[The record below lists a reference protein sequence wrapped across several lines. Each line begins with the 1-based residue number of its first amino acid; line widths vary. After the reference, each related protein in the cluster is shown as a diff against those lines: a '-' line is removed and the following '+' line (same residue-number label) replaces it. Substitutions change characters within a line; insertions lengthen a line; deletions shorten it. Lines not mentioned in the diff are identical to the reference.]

1 MTAIELKAITDEVLR
16 RLAIRTSSHRALLV
30 LNHAPEASG
39 LRDYLE
45 ELHAA
50 DYSFTQCL
58 RVDEAQCPWLRTVH
72 LTRQWE
78 GLESRAAERLVAEHH
93 LLVVAGLSITQLT
106 ELRQLRMK
114 DRLLE
119 LICRALRQGKEVRIF
134 SEWADLSASQGG
146 FASKMNRML
155 LELEALGIRFGAAP
169 QVRGVTVDKA
179 VITKQ
184 DLKNVLEGPLVIGSK
199 ATLTA
204 TAKELLR
211 ERKIDVL
218 RR

>member
-1 MTAIELKAITDEVLR
+1 MTAIEMKAIAGEVLR

-30 LNHAPEASG
+30 LNHAPEVPE

-45 ELHAA
+45 ELNTA
-50 DYSFTQCL
+50 DYIFTQCL
-58 RVDEAQCPWLRTVH
+58 RGDEAQCPWLPVH
-72 LTRQWE
+72 LTRRWE
-78 GLESRAAERLVAEHH
+78 GLDSRVAEQLVSEHQ
-93 LLVVAGLSITQLT
+93 LLVVAGLSVTQLIA
-106 ELRQLRMK
+106 LRQMHMK

-134 SEWADLSASQGG
+134 TEWADLSASSIG
-146 FASKMNRML
+146 FANKMNRML
-155 LELEALGIRFGAAP
+155 LDLEAWGIRFGAAY
-169 QVRGVTVDKA
+169 QERGVTVDKA

-184 DLKNVLEGPLVIGSK
+184 DLRNVLKGPLVNGRK
-199 ATLTA
+199 ASLTA

-211 ERKIDVL
+211 ERGIDVL